1 MQKLVSCVKV
11 YMCIEQI
18 AVSNP
23 DLVMDTKIKFRYNF
37 EAFLSISLVNVNMS
51 TVFHEFVSIY

>member
-1 MQKLVSCVKV
+1 
-11 YMCIEQI
+11 MCIEQI

-37 EAFLSISLVNVNMS
+37 EAFLSISFVNVNMS